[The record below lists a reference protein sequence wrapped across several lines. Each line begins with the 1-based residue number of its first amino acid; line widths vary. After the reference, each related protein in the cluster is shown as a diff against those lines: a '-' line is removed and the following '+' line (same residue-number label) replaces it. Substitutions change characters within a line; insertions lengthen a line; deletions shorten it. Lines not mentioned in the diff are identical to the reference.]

1 MKDRSIRFLKVVDII
16 GDKDSLV
23 CKNIGIIKESL
34 SKVRNNKQEA
44 SIETITKFCCF
55 YTNANA
61 NYILTGMGEP
71 VISKETLGG
80 ISAGGDN
87 IGDVNGDSNIVGNN
101 LSNVGNVRNYKVP
114 KNGFL
119 KIIHPDGSEEDIA
132 GNSGL
137 LEALNDCKIL
147 RLENDYLKG
156 IVKDK
161 DKMINLLEKRLE
173 EK

>member
-1 MKDRSIRFLKVVDII
+1 MKDRSIRFLKVVDVI
-16 GDKDSLV
+16 GDNDSLV
-23 CKNIGIIKESL
+23 CKNIGIKKETL
-34 SKVRNNKQEA
+34 SKVRTNVQDA

-61 NYILTGMGEP
+61 NYILTGIGEP
-71 VISKETLGG
+71 IIGNDNIDG
-80 ISAGGDN
+80 ISIGRDN
-87 IGDVNGDSNIVGNN
+87 IGSVTGDSNIVNNN
-101 LSNVGNVRNYKVP
+101 LSNVGNTRHYEVP
-114 KNGFL
+114 KKGFL

-132 GNSGL
+132 GDAGL
-137 LEALNDCKIL
+137 LEALNENKML

-161 DKMINLLEKRLE
+161 DKMIILLEKSLK